1 MKKNVVLFWVIILI
15 LPLKSV
21 SQTNRLFTSVD
32 EALTVSVDS
41 VYRLDLSKQKLEVL
55 PNDIFKF
62 INLRELY
69 LTKNKLT
76 DLPKEFMSFKHL
88 EVLDLSKNK
97 FDTFPTQLCSV
108 ISIKQLFLGRNNIQY
123 IPECI
128 GQMKSLEIL
137 DLWLNP
143 IDHLPKSISKLKQL
157 KVIDLRGVNF
167 SSTSQSVIQALVP
180 WAKIEFDK
188 GCDCAK

>member
-1 MKKNVVLFWVIILI
+1 MKINVVLFWVIFLI

-21 SQTNRLFTSVD
+21 SQQNRLFTSVD
-32 EALTVSVDS
+32 EALTVSSDS
-41 VYRLDLSKQKLEVL
+41 VYRLDLSKQKLETL
-55 PNDIFKF
+55 PSEIFNF
-62 INLRELY
+62 TNLRELY
-69 LTKNKLT
+69 LNRNKLT
-76 DLPKEFMSFKHL
+76 SLPKAFMKFNHL

-97 FDTFPTQLCSV
+97 FETFPTQLCSV
-108 ISIKQLFLGRNNIQY
+108 VSIKQLFLGRNNIQY

-128 GQMKSLEIL
+128 GQLENLEIL

-143 IDHLPKSISKLKQL
+143 IDHLPQSISKLKKL

-167 SSTSQSVIQALVP
+167 SSTSQDVIKALIP

>member
-1 MKKNVVLFWVIILI
+1 MKINVVLFWVIFLI

-21 SQTNRLFTSVD
+21 SQINRLFKTIED
-32 EALTVSVDS
+32 AITVSPDS
-41 VYRLDLSKQKLEVL
+41 VYRLDLSKQKLEFL
-55 PNDIFKF
+55 PKQIFKF
-62 INLRELY
+62 TNLRELY
-69 LTKNKLT
+69 LNKNKLKF
-76 DLPKEFMSFKHL
+76 LPKEFMRLKHL
-88 EVLDLSKNK
+88 EILDLSKNK
-97 FDTFPTQLCSV
+97 FEIFPTQLCSV
-108 ISIKQLFLGRNNIQY
+108 VSIKQLFLGRNNIKY

-128 GQMKSLEIL
+128 GQLEDLEIL

-143 IDHLPKSISKLKQL
+143 IDHLPQSISKLKKL

-167 SSTSQSVIQALVP
+167 SSTSQDVIQALIP